1 MPTYPST
8 RKHAPSSTTEA
19 KGRHRLLP
27 CLWGRIKTGDSSR
40 TTGAWQ
46 TRDAGESSI
55 KDLYRKPRGKSWQA
69 RGEPGLVWRGQT
81 AEICMTTAALGDLDK
96 LPVLA

>member
-1 MPTYPST
+1 MVVDARTAVEPRRSLDQST
-8 RKHAPSSTTEA
+8 DGVGGV
-19 KGRHRLLP
+19 GRD
-27 CLWGRIKTGDSSR
+27 G
-40 TTGAWQ
+40 
-46 TRDAGESSI
+46 
-55 KDLYRKPRGKSWQA
+55 KPRGKSWQA